1 MGKKEKDR
9 DENPELDL
17 DLDSPL
23 MKALMKYN
31 EDEIDDFMEGSR
43 VNDEPKFSKDF
54 ENRLKKALEELE
66 DELK

>member
-1 MGKKEKDR
+1 MKIL
-9 DENPELDL
+9 NWIWILTHL
-17 DLDSPL
+17 F